1 MRTLWRLIASFFKW
15 TWRIL
20 NFIRKLAL
28 NAIFLVLVLVCIGI
42 WSQFSSTTSEHAA
55 RGALLLDITGV
66 VVDKPSASS
75 KLGVIGRQLFGASSD
90 RLQENSLFDIVQTI
104 RQAKDDRNIT
114 GIVLDLKNFVGGDQP
129 SMQYIGKALREFR
142 DSGKPVYA
150 VGSSYSQG
158 QYYLASFA
166 NKIWLS
172 PQGEVDLHGFATN
185 GRRLCAWHADR
196 I

>member
-129 SMQYIGKALREFR
+129 SMQ
-142 DSGKPVYA
+142 
-150 VGSSYSQG
+150 
-158 QYYLASFA
+158 
-166 NKIWLS
+166 
-172 PQGEVDLHGFATN
+172 
-185 GRRLCAWHADR
+185 
-196 I
+196 

>member
-1 MRTLWRLIASFFKW
+1 MPAFKW

-28 NAIFLVLVLVCIGI
+28 NAIFPVLVLVCIGI

-55 RGALLLDITGV
+55 RALLLDITGV

-104 RQAKDDRNIT
+104 R
-114 GIVLDLKNFVGGDQP
+114 
-129 SMQYIGKALREFR
+129 RE
-142 DSGKPVYA
+142 G
-150 VGSSYSQG
+150 
-158 QYYLASFA
+158 
-166 NKIWLS
+166 
-172 PQGEVDLHGFATN
+172 
-185 GRRLCAWHADR
+185 
-196 I
+196 

>member
-42 WSQFSSTTSEHAA
+42 WSQFSSTTSEHTA

-75 KLGVIGRQLFGASSD
+75 KLGVIGRQLFW
-90 RLQENSLFDIVQTI
+90 
-104 RQAKDDRNIT
+104 RQLGPFAGEFSVRYRADH
-114 GIVLDLKNFVGGDQP
+114 P
-129 SMQYIGKALREFR
+129 S
-142 DSGKPVYA
+142 
-150 VGSSYSQG
+150 
-158 QYYLASFA
+158 
-166 NKIWLS
+166 
-172 PQGEVDLHGFATN
+172 GEG
-185 GRRLCAWHADR
+185 
-196 I
+196 

>member
-142 DSGKPVYA
+142 DSGKTGVCRRQQLQPGPVLP
-150 VGSSYSQG
+150 GELRQ
-158 QYYLASFA
+158 QNLALA
-166 NKIWLS
+166 
-172 PQGEVDLHGFATN
+172 A
-185 GRRLCAWHADR
+185 GRGRPARLRYQRAILQIAAG
-196 I
+196 

>member
-1 MRTLWRLIASFFKW
+1 MP
-15 TWRIL
+15 
-20 NFIRKLAL
+20 
-28 NAIFLVLVLVCIGI
+28 
-42 WSQFSSTTSEHAA
+42 

-150 VGSSYSQG
+150 VGSSYSGPVLPGELRQ
-158 QYYLASFA
+158 QNLALA
-166 NKIWLS
+166 
-172 PQGEVDLHGFATN
+172 A
-185 GRRLCAWHADR
+185 GRGRPARLRYQRAILQIAAG
-196 I
+196 

>member
-1 MRTLWRLIASFFKW
+1 MRTLWRLLAGIFKW
-15 TWRIL
+15 TWRVL
-20 NFIRKLAL
+20 NFIRQLAM
-28 NAIFLVLVLVCIGI
+28 NVVFLVLVLACVGI
-42 WSQFSSTTSEHAA
+42 WAQFSSNTTEHTT
-55 RGALLLDITGV
+55 RGALLMDITGV

-114 GIVLDLKNFVGGDQP
+114 GIVLDLKNFAGGDQP

-150 VGSSYSQG
+150 IGSSYSQG

-172 PQGEVDLHGFATN
+172 PQGEI
-185 GRRLCAWHADR
+185 GRASCRER
-196 I
+196 V

>member
-55 RGALLLDITGV
+55 RALLLDITGV

-129 SMQYIGKALREFR
+129 SMQYIGKRCANSAIAANRCMPSAAATARPVLPGELR
-142 DSGKPVYA
+142 
-150 VGSSYSQG
+150 Q
-158 QYYLASFA
+158 QNLA
-166 NKIWLS
+166 
-172 PQGEVDLHGFATN
+172 
-185 GRRLCAWHADR
+185 RRRAR
-196 I
+196 

>member
-66 VVDKPSASS
+66 ARAFYAMTYSPFIPFLMAAA
-75 KLGVIGRQLFGASSD
+75 LYLLCTFLLIFTFARAERRWLAF
-90 RLQENSLFDIVQTI
+90 I
-104 RQAKDDRNIT
+104 RR
-114 GIVLDLKNFVGGDQP
+114 G
-129 SMQYIGKALREFR
+129 
-142 DSGKPVYA
+142 
-150 VGSSYSQG
+150 
-158 QYYLASFA
+158 
-166 NKIWLS
+166 
-172 PQGEVDLHGFATN
+172 
-185 GRRLCAWHADR
+185 
-196 I
+196 

>member
-75 KLGVIGRQLFGASSD
+75 KAASCLAPARTVCRRTPCSISC
-90 RLQENSLFDIVQTI
+90 RPFARRRMTAISP
-104 RQAKDDRNIT
+104 
-114 GIVLDLKNFVGGDQP
+114 VLCW
-129 SMQYIGKALREFR
+129 I
-142 DSGKPVYA
+142 
-150 VGSSYSQG
+150 
-158 QYYLASFA
+158 
-166 NKIWLS
+166 
-172 PQGEVDLHGFATN
+172 
-185 GRRLCAWHADR
+185 
-196 I
+196 